1 MYEYDGIKMWIS
13 FPKGGEEGILHVH
26 YNWDETDSTIKE
38 AIDVWFKDQ
47 FGREYFT
54 DYTIGIVGPMGLS
67 RRQKGNTLIIYLRN
81 PEAYAMIK
89 LAEA

>member
-1 MYEYDGIKMWIS
+1 MYEYDGIKMRIS
-13 FPKGGEEGILHVH
+13 FPKGGEEGIVHVH
-26 YNWDETDSTIKE
+26 YDWDETNSNIKE
-38 AIDVWFKDQ
+38 AIKFWFQDRFSLQ
-47 FGREYFT
+47 YFT
-54 DYTIGIVGPMGLS
+54 DYNIGIFMPMGLS